1 MAEADL
7 SSRRASRLRRLTACR
22 QANSSVKIGSGR
34 ESFKKVQLAF
44 LFWLFLP
51 SQQHSLL
58 QCLSAYY
65 DRGFRYDTACRT
77 ICSPCTFGTD
87 TSGSSLNRIFFFGKC
102 YSSIEITPHPIL
114 PSSFYDDTY
123 NHISN

>member
-44 LFWLFLP
+44 RFGFFSHHNNILCCNVCLPIMIVASDMTQLVELFAHHAHLELT
-51 SQQHSLL
+51 HLVL
-58 QCLSAYY
+58 
-65 DRGFRYDTACRT
+65 R
-77 ICSPCTFGTD
+77 
-87 TSGSSLNRIFFFGKC
+87 
-102 YSSIEITPHPIL
+102 
-114 PSSFYDDTY
+114 
-123 NHISN
+123 